1 MHLLPLEACL
11 SNLSGE
17 TSVLFLPYL
26 LPVTLARQCF
36 LHALLFARLQVKR
49 MTLHFLDDVLC
60 LHLPLEAA
68 QGILK
73 RFTFLN
79 TNFCQD

>member
-1 MHLLPLEACL
+1 MHLLPLETLLPNTYA
-11 SNLSGE
+11 E
-17 TSVLFLPYL
+17 TLILFLPHL
-26 LPVTLARQCF
+26 LTVAFARQCF
-36 LHALLFARLQVKR
+36 LHALLFTRFQVKR

-60 LHLPLEAA
+60 LDLALEAA

-79 TNFCQD
+79 TYFCQD